1 MPFTKNDPNIN
12 RTGKNK
18 GAISLVHIL
27 RQKLA
32 ETPLED
38 NLDKQIYAQLF
49 INKYVDKALK
59 DGDVQIMKDLIDR
72 IDGKANQ
79 KIEHSGEI
87 ITTLTDEQKE
97 KLRALLDYDKS
108 SSIKSSDRGNATGK
122 DLPLQ

>member
-18 GAISLVHIL
+18 GAISLVHLL

-49 INKYVDKALK
+49 INKYVDKALR
-59 DGDVQIMKDLIDR
+59 DGDVNVMKDMLDR
-72 IDGKANQ
+72 VDGKPQ
-79 KIEHSGEI
+79 QRVEHSGEI
-87 ITTLTDEQKE
+87 ITSLTDEQKE
-97 KLRALLDYDKS
+97 KLRALLDYDKPS
-108 SSIKSSDRGNATGK
+108 GIKSSDRGDTTGE